1 MATCWHCLSQSFP
14 SVGPLSTTEPTNTSC
29 PAQPCLTLN
38 QYTSDSDHYFKP
50 NTVFKFLHGTHH
62 MDRPLTIGNV
72 HNMSLESLSD
82 ENDEGPHLVAH
93 LSCET
98 EGHECVYTSWYDHDF
113 QECSCTA
120 IWLHD
125 VYNVTVKG
133 ISITVQTSNKPISA
147 VILKN
152 VSGITFQLRVACTLT
167 TDHDNRSIGTIIY
180 AATSVEVHSS
190 SAHMD

>member
-1 MATCWHCLSQSFP
+1 
-14 SVGPLSTTEPTNTSC
+14 
-29 PAQPCLTLN
+29 
-38 QYTSDSDHYFKP
+38 
-50 NTVFKFLHGTHH
+50 

-72 HNMSLESLSD
+72 HNVSLESLSD
-82 ENDEGPHLVAH
+82 ESDEGPHLVAH

-98 EGHECVYTSWYDHDF
+98 EGHECIYTGWYDHDF
-113 QECSCTA
+113 QECSCAA

-133 ISITVQTSNKPISA
+133 ISITVQMPISA

-167 TDHDNRSIGTIIY
+167 TDHDNRSIGIIIHE
-180 AATSVEVHSS
+180 ATSVEVHSS
-190 SAHMD
+190 TANNCSYGLMLHNTTNTHRSNCNVQ